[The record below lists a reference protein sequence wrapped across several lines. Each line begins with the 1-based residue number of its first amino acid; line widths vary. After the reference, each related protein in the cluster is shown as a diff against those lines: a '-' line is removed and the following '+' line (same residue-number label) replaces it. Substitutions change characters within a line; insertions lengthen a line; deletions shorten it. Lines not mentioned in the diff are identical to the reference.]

1 MGRVAFIGLGRMGC
15 GMAARLL
22 QANHEVRVFNRTPA
36 RTDALVARGARQFD
50 TPAETCDR
58 AEAVV
63 SMVADDS
70 ASQAVWFGESGVLAA
85 KAQPG
90 ALMIECS
97 TLSYDWVLELSAAAA
112 ALGFRYIDA
121 PVTGLPADAAAGALT
136 LLVGAKPSDLEAAR
150 YALDTFARRV
160 IHFGP
165 VGTGTAYKLLVN
177 MLGAVQI
184 ASAAETMA
192 IAEKAGLDLKT
203 IAEALAGGQAASPQ
217 VVRNA
222 RRIGAGDHEDVV
234 FTPALRLKD
243 VEYALRLT
251 SRLGMGSPFGLLAA
265 RMFRQLCELG
275 YAQENE
281 SRIIEIA
288 RRMRADG
295 TVEPPPSSSGDEP
308 TRS

>member
-1 MGRVAFIGLGRMGC
+1 MGC

-121 PVTGLPADAAAGALT
+121 PVTGLPADAAAGGLT
-136 LLVGAKPSDLEAAR
+136 LLVGAELSDLEAAR
-150 YALDTFARRV
+150 YALDTFARRI

-203 IAEALAGGQAASPQ
+203 IAEALAEGQAASPQ

-222 RRIGAGDHEDVV
+222 RRICAGEHEDVV

-281 SRIIEIA
+281 GSRVTPLHS
-288 RRMRADG
+288 R
-295 TVEPPPSSSGDEP
+295 
-308 TRS
+308 